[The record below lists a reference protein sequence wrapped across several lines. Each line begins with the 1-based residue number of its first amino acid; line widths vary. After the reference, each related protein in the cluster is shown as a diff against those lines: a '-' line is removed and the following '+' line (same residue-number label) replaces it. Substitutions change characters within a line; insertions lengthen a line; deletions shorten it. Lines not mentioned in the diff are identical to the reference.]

1 MHLSH
6 LTKNIFMR
14 FFSIFALT
22 TILVLS
28 GCGGQPT
35 PQTSP
40 SQPAVSSPAASPK
53 APASSS
59 APASPSASP
68 KASTSPAASPSKI
81 PYGTTAPPRA
91 EVTTK
96 DIILATTTST
106 RDSGLLDELIP
117 IFQQQ
122 TGYQVKTIA
131 IGTGA
136 ALAMG
141 QRGDADVLLVHDPPN
156 EVKLMDGGY
165 GTNRQLIMHNDFI
178 IVGPSS
184 DPAKIKGT
192 TSVVDAFNKIAAAN
206 ATFVTRGDKSG
217 TNSQELR
224 IWAKTPYNATVT
236 SSSPP
241 SWYISTGQ
249 GMGPTLTIT
258 SDKQAYTLSDRATYL
273 AYQKNIQLD
282 ILNQGDP
289 LLLNIYHV
297 IQVNPEKFP
306 AVNAAGARAFVDFMI
321 SPDTQKLI
329 GQFGV
334 AQYGQPLFFPDYGKK
349 ESDLGS
355 V

>member
-1 MHLSH
+1 MSFARLFQTKSARLFTALAITAGLALS
-6 LTKNIFMR
+6 LA
-14 FFSIFALT
+14 S
-22 TILVLS
+22 
-28 GCGGQPT
+28 CGGGT
-35 PQTSP
+35 ASP
-40 SQPAVSSPAASPK
+40 SASPSAPASSPVSSPKPSSPAASPK
-53 APASSS
+53 PSASASATPPASSPV
-59 APASPSASP
+59 AYA
-68 KASTSPAASPSKI
+68 TV
-81 PYGTTAPPRA
+81 APPRA
-91 EVTTK
+91 SVTTK
-96 DIILATTTST
+96 DVILATTMST
-106 RDSGLLDELIP
+106 RDSGLLDVLIP

-122 TGYQVKTIA
+122 TGYQVKTVA

-136 ALAMG
+136 AIAMG

-156 EVKLMDGGY
+156 EVKFMDGGY

-192 TSVVDAFNKIAAAN
+192 ANVTEAFMKIAAAN

-236 SSSPP
+236 GANPP
-241 SWYISTGQ
+241 SWYVSTGQ

-282 ILNQGDP
+282 IMSEGDP

-297 IQVNPEKFP
+297 IQVNPDKFP
-306 AVNAAGARAFVDFMI
+306 NINAAGAKAFVDFMT
-321 SPDTQKLI
+321 SPDTQKII

-334 AQYGQPLFFPDYGKK
+334 DKYGQPLFFPDYGKK